1 MPLSRWSFPCKGNKS
16 LIRNWR
22 RVKTSINVQSWSWH
36 RLKRSLP
43 FCSSDKTKAPK
54 LRNEVNSQGDFL
66 SIHYFS
72 WNNVEWLGD
81 ENLIKP
87 SPWLTRVS
95 CMWPRKGLIKE
106 TIKIAFRKIKSE
118 RPNDQFGQKESMGGI
133 FSRAMLM
140 EQWVSPRKTIV
151 ILSSHQM

>member
-1 MPLSRWSFPCKGNKS
+1 M
-16 LIRNWR
+16 I
-22 RVKTSINVQSWSWH
+22 ISWSVTSGEDAIVS
-36 RLKRSLP
+36 LKFSLQRKQKFDEKLAEGENIHQCSKLELASFKKVLP

-140 EQWVSPRKTIV
+140 EQ
-151 ILSSHQM
+151 